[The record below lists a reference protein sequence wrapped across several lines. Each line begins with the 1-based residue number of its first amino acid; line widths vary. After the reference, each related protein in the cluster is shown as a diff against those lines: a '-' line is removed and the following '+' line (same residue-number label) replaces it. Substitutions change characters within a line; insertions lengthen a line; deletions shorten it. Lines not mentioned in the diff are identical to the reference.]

1 MAENGPAKKSDN
13 AHPSLRET
21 ILRTISACVIG
32 ALVAIV
38 IPSLF
43 GEEFATRKAARV
55 VAPLVGAFYK
65 PDVRN
70 DDITVVLV
78 DEKAVEDNQE
88 SWPPSYN
95 FYAKIVDDVARYR
108 PRAIF
113 VDLIF
118 SSVRADANVKGLQ
131 TVLKNAQAEHI
142 PVFLAAA
149 LNDKRELF
157 VRDGLEGLATKVAVE
172 YDPDELDHVV
182 WTYPM
187 VARDSKHARSAAL
200 AIYEDALHHRI
211 EDPREELALTW
222 GLYPVRDGIEWTV
235 LNGNGRREAA
245 HQDEKGEK
253 GRYPDPASDVF
264 KENYDLYCNENQ
276 QAAPLVIGAVWH
288 ALVARHGRPVC
299 VFHHTLYAREM
310 NYPSTA
316 QSDRFQ
322 WLLKDKVVMIGSA
335 YAYSND
341 VIVSPI
347 QDRVPGVYL
356 HAMAL
361 DNLITRGPDYTKAI
375 ELHELEADGPHAR
388 ALLLL
393 VIGGCCVLLLGLFK
407 ERVIEP
413 MKERYRD
420 MREPERIKIDE
431 TIVTTTRAPDSDQS
445 DSADSEQRVTLHMHA
460 EVVTQRRGRKPARFA
475 RFVARL
481 AEGVF
486 LTWLKA
492 LEVLLSV
499 VMICVLLYLGHWV
512 FNVPYLAIVH
522 VTLFALVAEWF
533 EWNKK
538 LVDWYLGDKEK
549 S

>member
-1 MAENGPAKKSDN
+1 MADNGPTQKSDK
-13 AHPSLRET
+13 AHPPFRET
-21 ILRTISACVIG
+21 MLRAISACVIG
-32 ALVAIV
+32 AIVAIV
-38 IPSLF
+38 IPNLF
-43 GEEFATRKAARV
+43 GEEFATRKVARV
-55 VAPLVGAFYK
+55 VAPFVGAFYK

-78 DEKAVEDNQE
+78 DDRAIDENHE
-88 SWPPSYN
+88 SWPPSYD
-95 FYAKIVDDVARYR
+95 FYAKIVGDVGQYR
-108 PRAIF
+108 PSAIF

-118 SSVRADANVKGLQ
+118 SSVRTDASVKGLQ
-131 TVLKNAQAEHI
+131 SVLKKMQAEHI
-142 PVFLAAA
+142 PVFLAAG

-172 YDPDELDHVV
+172 YDPDELDHIV

-211 EDPREELALTW
+211 EDPKEELALTW

-245 HQDEKGEK
+245 HKDDDGEN
-253 GRYPDPASDVF
+253 GHYPDPASDVF
-264 KENYDLYCNENQ
+264 KENYDLYCNESQ

-288 ALVARHGRPVC
+288 ALVAKHGRPVC

-310 NYPSTA
+310 SYPNES
-316 QSDRFQ
+316 QSDRLK

-335 YAYSND
+335 YGYSND
-341 VIVSPI
+341 VVVSPI

-393 VIGGCCVLLLGLFK
+393 VIGGICVLLLALFK

-413 MKERYRD
+413 MKDDYRD
-420 MREPERIKIDE
+420 ARQSERIEIDE
-431 TIVTTTRAPDSDQS
+431 TIVATTRASDSGDPDS
-445 DSADSEQRVTLHMHA
+445 ELRVTLQLHA
-460 EVVTQRRGRKPARFA
+460 EAVTQRPRRKPR
-475 RFVARL
+475 RVLARL
-481 AEGVF
+481 AEGLF
-486 LTWLKA
+486 LTRLKA
-492 LEVLLSV
+492 MEVLLSV

-538 LVDWYLGDKEK
+538 LIDWYLGEKEK

>member
-1 MAENGPAKKSDN
+1 MTENAPTKKSDK
-13 AHPSLRET
+13 ARPPFRET
-21 ILRTISACVIG
+21 MLRVISACVIG
-32 ALVAIV
+32 TIVAIV
-38 IPSLF
+38 IPSIF

-55 VAPLVGAFYK
+55 VAPFVGAFYK

-70 DDITVVLV
+70 DNITVVLV
-78 DEKAVEDNQE
+78 DDKALDDAQE
-88 SWPPSYN
+88 SWPPSYD
-95 FYAKIVDDVARYR
+95 FYAKIVSDVAQYR
-108 PRAIF
+108 PSAIF

-118 SSVRADANVKGLQ
+118 SSVRADAKVTGLQ
-131 TVLKNAQAEHI
+131 DVLKRMQAEHI

-149 LNDKRELF
+149 LNEKRELF
-157 VRDGLEGLATKVAVE
+157 VREGLEGLATKVAVE

-187 VARDSKHARSAAL
+187 LARASRHARSAAL
-200 AIYEDALHHRI
+200 SIYEDALHHKI
-211 EDPREELALTW
+211 DDPREELALTW
-222 GLYPVRDGIEWTV
+222 GLFPVRDGIEWTI
-235 LNGNGRREAA
+235 LNGNGQRDAA
-245 HQDEKGEK
+245 HKDDDHVSGH
-253 GRYPDPASDVF
+253 YPDPAADVF
-264 KENYDLYCNENQ
+264 KENYDLYCNESQ
-276 QAAPLVIGAVWH
+276 QTVPLVIGAVFH
-288 ALVARHGRPVC
+288 ALVAKHGRPVC
-299 VFHHTLYAREM
+299 VFHHTLYQREM
-310 NYPSTA
+310 AYPNES
-316 QSDRFQ
+316 QSDRLK

-335 YAYSND
+335 FGYSND

-393 VIGGCCVLLLGLFK
+393 LIGGICVLLLALFK

-413 MKERYRD
+413 MKEAFRD
-420 MREPERIKIDE
+420 ARQTSDRIEIDE
-431 TIVTTTRAPDSDQS
+431 TITSTKRAAGPDDP
-445 DSADSEQRVTLHMHA
+445 AGEQRVTLHIHA
-460 EVVTQRRGRKPARFA
+460 EVVQQRRRRPKR
-475 RFVARL
+475 RL
-481 AEGVF
+481 LAKLVEGFF
-486 LTWLKA
+486 LTRMKT
-492 LEVLLSV
+492 LEVLLSL
-499 VMICVLLYLGHWV
+499 VMICLLLYLGHWV

-538 LVDWYLGDKEK
+538 LIDWYLGKEEK